1 MNDDDRNNDALYHR
15 SFDDGSMHL
24 VSSVYRDGKPVDNH
38 GKEIGGM
45 GAAAV
50 TKYRR
55 HDLQKATLE
64 GETATF
70 VPIDEDNSTLRY
82 FAATEMKNHER
93 GWVGGPHKVPWDP
106 SPYRAVPYELRGMK
120 TVTNEPWVED
130 VKANP
135 ELNMATS
142 SLSRLDDGQ
151 NDSGA
156 ILFQRRKEEDEAIA
170 ANRGLIPWHNSP
182 VLWRFPSGQA
192 GRSIE
197 YGETAATL
205 AQEYQYAN

>member
-1 MNDDDRNNDALYHR
+1 
-15 SFDDGSMHL
+15 
-24 VSSVYRDGKPVDNH
+24 
-38 GKEIGGM
+38 M